1 MCSNNNVIPPEP
13 DPYRSARLLLLRTLR
28 TEPLRS
34 NIVLVS
40 IPVLLV
46 IFTYFGSNDFARRHF
61 FTPETYS
68 DLYGFIY
75 HHLGAFV
82 ILGLCSVVLGSVL
95 GFRPRGL
102 GLGAGDWRF
111 GLKFCAIVIPLLVAP
126 ITFAGSHSADV
137 LREYPVSKEAL
148 RSGGAF
154 AMHVAFYL
162 CYYVGWEVFFRG
174 YALFGLIERM
184 GKWGAILVQ
193 VIPSTVIHTSIVCAG
208 KPFAETIGAVPV
220 GILLGWLTVRTR
232 SVWYAFAIHAAIG
245 VLTDV
250 WIFSKG

>member
-1 MCSNNNVIPPEP
+1 VCSNNNVIHPEP
-13 DPYRSARLLLLRTLR
+13 DPHRSARLLLLRTLR
-28 TEPLRS
+28 SEPLRS

-46 IFTYFGSNDFARRHF
+46 IFTYFGSNDFARRHL

-82 ILGLCSVVLGSVL
+82 ILGLCSVALGAVL
-95 GFRPRGL
+95 GFRPREL
-102 GLGAGDWRF
+102 GIGAGDWRF
-111 GLKFCAIVIPLLVAP
+111 GLKLCALVIPLLVAP
-126 ITFAGSHSADV
+126 ITFAGSYSADV

-148 RSGGAF
+148 RSGDAF
-154 AMHVAFYL
+154 AIHIAFYL
-162 CYYVGWEVFFRG
+162 LYYVGWETFFRG
-174 YALFGLIERM
+174 YALFGLIERF

-193 VIPSTVIHTSIVCAG
+193 VIPSTVIHTSIVSAG
-208 KPFAETIGAVPV
+208 KPFAETLGAVPV

-232 SVWYAFAIHAAIG
+232 SIWYAFAIHAAIG

-250 WIFSKG
+250 WIFIRG